1 MPGPPAPAPA
11 PPPPGPPRRTAGV
24 DPVYWLRV
32 VGRLEA
38 ISWLVLLGV
47 AMPLKYAAG
56 RPAAV
61 SVIGMLHGLLFL
73 AFVAVWLLC
82 LRRLPARWALLS
94 LTATVVPAGPF
105 WTDPKLRRFERG
117 PGSSGGGAAV

>member
-1 MPGPPAPAPA
+1 M
-11 PPPPGPPRRTAGV
+11 
-24 DPVYWLRV
+24 
-32 VGRLEA
+32 GRLEA
-38 ISWLVLLGV
+38 ISFLVLLGV

-61 SVIGMLHGLLFL
+61 SVVGMLHGVLFV

-94 LTATVVPAGPF
+94 LAASVVPAGPF
-105 WTDPKLRRFERG
+105 WTDPKLRRFE
-117 PGSSGGGAAV
+117 GGARVGGDGAAV